1 MPLYN
6 PKRQAI
12 LPRKYRSKWKGESI
26 MKLQKTQ
33 DTGERKPRTVMLNQA
48 GATTP
53 ISKPVPHA
61 QPSFD
66 DLHAHIATRAYEL
79 YIQRGCREGC
89 AMDDWLD
96 AEREIVSREFPVSLG
111 SGRGD
116 SL

>member
-1 MPLYN
+1 
-6 PKRQAI
+6 
-12 LPRKYRSKWKGESI
+12 
-26 MKLQKTQ
+26 MKLQKAQ
-33 DTGERKPRTVMLNQA
+33 ETGEGKPRTVMIKQA

-53 ISKPVPHA
+53 ISTPARLA

-79 YIQRGCREGC
+79 YLQRGCREGC
-89 AMDDWLD
+89 AVEDWLD
-96 AEREIVSREFPVSLG
+96 AEREIVSRVFPAPSG

>member
-1 MPLYN
+1 
-6 PKRQAI
+6 
-12 LPRKYRSKWKGESI
+12 
-26 MKLQKTQ
+26 MKLQKAQ
-33 DTGERKPRTVMLNQA
+33 ETGERKPRTVMISHPD
-48 GATTP
+48 ATTP
-53 ISKPVPHA
+53 ISKTAKYA

-96 AEREIVSREFPVSLG
+96 AEREIVSREFPVSPGL
-111 SGRGD
+111 GRGG

>member
-1 MPLYN
+1 
-6 PKRQAI
+6 
-12 LPRKYRSKWKGESI
+12 
-26 MKLQKTQ
+26 MKLPKAQE
-33 DTGERKPRTVMLNQA
+33 TGERKPRTVMINQT

-53 ISKPVPHA
+53 IRKTAKHS

-89 AMDDWLD
+89 AEEDWLE
-96 AEREIVSREFPVSLG
+96 AEREIVSREFPISSD
-111 SGRGD
+111 SGRGG

>member
-1 MPLYN
+1 
-6 PKRQAI
+6 
-12 LPRKYRSKWKGESI
+12 
-26 MKLQKTQ
+26 MKLQKTLE
-33 DTGERKPRTVMLNQA
+33 TGERKPRTVMIKQA

-53 ISKPVPHA
+53 ISKPARHA

-79 YIQRGCREGC
+79 YVQRGSREGC

-96 AEREIVSREFPVSLG
+96 AEREILSREFPASLD

>member
-1 MPLYN
+1 
-6 PKRQAI
+6 
-12 LPRKYRSKWKGESI
+12 

-33 DTGERKPRTVMLNQA
+33 DTGERKPCTVMPNQA

-53 ISKPVPHA
+53 ISKPAPHA

-66 DLHAHIATRAYEL
+66 DLHAHLATRAYEL
-79 YIQRGCREGC
+79 YVQRGGRDGC
-89 AMDDWLD
+89 AVEDWLD
-96 AEREIVSREFPVSLG
+96 AEWGIVSREFPVSPG

>member
-1 MPLYN
+1 
-6 PKRQAI
+6 
-12 LPRKYRSKWKGESI
+12 

-33 DTGERKPRTVMLNQA
+33 GTGERKPRTVMPNRA

-53 ISKPVPHA
+53 ISKAAPHA

-66 DLHAHIATRAYEL
+66 DLHAHLATQAYEL
-79 YIQRGCREGC
+79 YIQRGGREGC
-89 AMDDWLD
+89 AVEDWLD
-96 AEREIVSREFPVSLG
+96 AEWGIVSREFPVSSG

>member
-1 MPLYN
+1 
-6 PKRQAI
+6 
-12 LPRKYRSKWKGESI
+12 
-26 MKLQKTQ
+26 MKLPKAQE
-33 DTGERKPRTVMLNQA
+33 TGERKPRTVMINQA

-53 ISKPVPHA
+53 ISKTTKHS

-89 AMDDWLD
+89 AEEDWLE
-96 AEREIVSREFPVSLG
+96 AEREIVSREFPISSD
-111 SGRGD
+111 SGRGG

>member
-1 MPLYN
+1 
-6 PKRQAI
+6 
-12 LPRKYRSKWKGESI
+12 
-26 MKLQKTQ
+26 MKLQKAQ
-33 DTGERKPRTVMLNQA
+33 ETGERKPRTVMINQP
-48 GATTP
+48 GATTS
-53 ISKPVPHA
+53 IGKTAKYA

-96 AEREIVSREFPVSLG
+96 AEREIVGREFPVSPGLG
-111 SGRGD
+111 IGG

>member
-1 MPLYN
+1 M
-6 PKRQAI
+6 I
-12 LPRKYRSKWKGESI
+12 GGEDREVAEN
-26 MKLQKTQ
+26 TRHGREEA
-33 DTGERKPRTVMLNQA
+33 THGYANQA

-66 DLHAHIATRAYEL
+66 DLHAHITTRAYEL